1 MNYQKVTES
10 QWIQGKKMRLLFI
23 KNGKHL
29 KFSATINGLYTNR
42 SSKEFMHELEH
53 KNKEFQ
59 MLQSHTGSVM
69 TMGKGVIQSISK
81 KQKLNTRCITEAEL
95 VRPDDCSQQIL
106 WTALFME
113 KQGSNILRNILHQDN
128 KSTILLEKN
137 GRKREV
143 EL

>member
-1 MNYQKVTES
+1 
-10 QWIQGKKMRLLFI
+10 
-23 KNGKHL
+23 
-29 KFSATINGLYTNR
+29 
-42 SSKEFMHELEH
+42 
-53 KNKEFQ
+53 
-59 MLQSHTGSVM
+59 
-69 TMGKGVIQSISK
+69 MGKGVIQSISK